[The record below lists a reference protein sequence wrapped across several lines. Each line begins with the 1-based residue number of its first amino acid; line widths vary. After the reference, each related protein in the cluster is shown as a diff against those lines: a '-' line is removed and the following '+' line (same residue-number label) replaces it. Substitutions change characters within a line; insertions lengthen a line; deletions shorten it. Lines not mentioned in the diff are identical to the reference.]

1 MKKLIIFDLDGT
13 LLDTIADLAGAT
25 NHALATYG
33 YPIHETDAYR
43 FFVGNGINKLFERAL
58 PETERNETNIMKIRS
73 VFIPYYNKHN
83 ADLSLPYAGITHV
96 LETLQAKGCQLAV
109 ASNKYQEA
117 TTKLITQYFPTLSFV
132 RIFGQREGV
141 PAKPDPAVVFEISLH
156 RRFRRRHAD
165 GHQCRNRNHWCK
177 LGVPSAHRTGSIPSG
192 IHRRYTRRIAV
203 FFR

>member
-132 RIFGQREGV
+132 RIFG
-141 PAKPDPAVVFEISLH
+141 LH

-177 LGVPSAHRTGSIPSG
+177 LGVPSAHRTGSLPSG
-192 IHRRYTRRIAV
+192 IHRRYTRRIAI